1 MSSQESN
8 KKSIQSQKVSDLE
21 KIKEGLKDNSTSN
34 IDAKDIFN
42 LAFENLKEE
51 EKEIQ
56 DFFKN
61 ESNMNEKLEKQNDNF
76 NLNDDLFEV
85 QMRNILCHA
94 YNLKEYLLYPYFR
107 VEPSQNKNS
116 NIIKIYYYKINFFIN
131 QKYQESIYFL
141 DDRKTFLSYYK
152 GFPMIFH
159 KKNKEFKSL
168 TVISEDFNYSVEFEF
183 AKKSQLSKLSFLMAD
198 ISRDIIET
206 EGKIKQTENERD
218 SNNYSNSNT
227 KEQTEKLNKRIES
240 LERKFKLLKKKYSK
254 ENIYYE
260 LEKKK
265 DEKELLEE
273 DYKLEEIEQSE
284 YEQKISEIEK
294 EINKKEMLLQEI
306 TITIERL
313 DEEFDGLFFS
323 SKEIKLENTI
333 GDVLV
338 IPEKNPII
346 IEIINI
352 INYNVIIDNIKSKKK
367 ILESLGFKNFY
378 YIGILRGIDVDKDQK
393 EDINSKKNFDFSK
406 TIIIYPDNLYF
417 LNVQIH
423 ASEKGVKEIKKED
436 EKESILYNKIKEM
449 LQEEFSKFADKIIL
463 KFGNLTKESTGTKD
477 KMNNMNNELLRVK
490 SQVSNLNNE
499 MTDIRSQVN
508 NLNSEMIEVKSSGD

>member
-1 MSSQESN
+1 
-8 KKSIQSQKVSDLE
+8 
-21 KIKEGLKDNSTSN
+21 
-34 IDAKDIFN
+34 
-42 LAFENLKEE
+42 
-51 EKEIQ
+51 
-56 DFFKN
+56 
-61 ESNMNEKLEKQNDNF
+61 
-76 NLNDDLFEV
+76 
-85 QMRNILCHA
+85 
-94 YNLKEYLLYPYFR
+94 
-107 VEPSQNKNS
+107 
-116 NIIKIYYYKINFFIN
+116 
-131 QKYQESIYFL
+131 
-141 DDRKTFLSYYK
+141 
-152 GFPMIFH
+152 
-159 KKNKEFKSL
+159 
-168 TVISEDFNYSVEFEF
+168 
-183 AKKSQLSKLSFLMAD
+183 
-198 ISRDIIET
+198 
-206 EGKIKQTENERD
+206 
-218 SNNYSNSNT
+218 
-227 KEQTEKLNKRIES
+227 
-240 LERKFKLLKKKYSK
+240 
-254 ENIYYE
+254 
-260 LEKKK
+260 
-265 DEKELLEE
+265 
-273 DYKLEEIEQSE
+273 
-284 YEQKISEIEK
+284 
-294 EINKKEMLLQEI
+294 MLLQEI

-338 IPEKNPII
+338 IPKKNPII